1 MNRTK
6 LNHLPF
12 ADKDSTHKVSRRST
26 VSRWANVFRPRRRRH
41 DPMLVLSMSD
51 FNFAD
56 SWERIL
62 NPIKSH
68 ENGI

>member
-1 MNRTK
+1 MKIRTK
-6 LNHLPF
+6 TKSKQSSWRAMF
-12 ADKDSTHKVSRRST
+12 RS
-26 VSRWANVFRPRRRRH
+26 RRRRH
-41 DPMLVLSMSD
+41 DPMLVLSIAD

-56 SWERIL
+56 SWERML